1 MTAYRCGFRISAL
14 WHSTAKCVELRAK
27 RTKRKYG
34 HFRGCV
40 VKARKLPSGKWN
52 VQVLDYIDDDGKMHK
67 RSFTASTKQQAEFL
81 AAKFKSERTEG
92 GQDGSVEDM
101 VERAIRQKASALS
114 PSTLRGYNK
123 VLNNQIKPYAFGK
136 VRLSVVS
143 SRHVQQ
149 WVSVMVGNG
158 LSPKSIKN
166 ALGVFTSCYQYSGG
180 DRVFRVKLP
189 QASAKRRRVPSI
201 AEVEAVLK
209 YFDDADDLDMIAAVK
224 LCAFA
229 SLRRGE
235 ICALTAKDVDRT
247 NKTITVNKAVVETE
261 DGFLVVKA
269 PKTSS
274 SVRVIP
280 VSKFV
285 LRGLPLS
292 GKIVNIP
299 PHQVTNRFCRAMD
312 KLNVER
318 FSFHDLRHFYASL
331 AHNRGVSDITI
342 QENAGWS
349 SAATMKGI
357 YWGAISEEVRMQ
369 TNLLNDFIDGRFL
382 CTELCTEV

>member
-1 MTAYRCGFRISAL
+1 M
-14 WHSTAKCVELRAK
+14 
-27 RTKRKYG
+27 
-34 HFRGCV
+34 
-40 VKARKLPSGKWN
+40 KARKLPSGKWN
-52 VQVLDYIDDDGKMHK
+52 VQVLDYIDDAGKMHK
-67 RSFTASTKQQAEFL
+67 RSFTAATKQQAEVL

-180 DRVFRVKLP
+180 ERVFRVKLP

-201 AEVEAVLK
+201 ADVQKILD
-209 YFDDADDLDMIAAVK
+209 YFADDPDMTAAIK

-235 ICALTAKDVDRT
+235 VCALTANDIDRKR
-247 NKTITVNKAVVETE
+247 KTITVNKAITETA
-261 DGFLVVKA
+261 DGNWIVKA
-269 PKTSS
+269 PKTAS

-280 VSKFV
+280 VSDFV
-285 LRGLPLS
+285 LSALPMK
-292 GKIVNIP
+292 GKVVQILP
-299 PHQVTNRFCRAMD
+299 YQVTNRFCRAMNE
-312 KLNVER
+312 LNVER

-331 AHNRGVSDITI
+331 AHNKGVSDITI
-342 QENAGWS
+342 QAAAGWS
-349 SAATMKGI
+349 SASTMKNI
-357 YWGAISEEVRMQ
+357 YWGEISEESRAQ
-369 TNLLNDFIDGRFL
+369 ADKLNDYIDSTFSAFNFVGNSMTNMASNRV
-382 CTELCTEV
+382 ENAE